1 MRCTMDDIEF
11 LLNWFSRNENLVHV
25 QYSTP
30 LPPQQ
35 LADISARLLSIS
47 NKINDEFPELV
58 QRIKF
63 LNDKLVLNN
72 YCISVNIFDR
82 LTELINAVKNIY
94 DKENNKWKYIHS
106 KFCGIVRTK
115 FLQGHYQDAVT
126 EATNILMLRLKI
138 INKNIDNDCD
148 DIDGLN
154 LVGKLF
160 SSSNTEITLF
170 DQQTRTN
177 KDRQAGYSDFF
188 RGWVFAIR
196 NRNAHPYEEKMD
208 EVSAF
213 REIAFMSILMSVLDN
228 RVSPQIFENE
238 EIHR

>member
-1 MRCTMDDIEF
+1 M
-11 LLNWFSRNENLVHV
+11 VHA
-25 QYSTP
+25 QHFTP

-35 LADISARLLSIS
+35 LADISARLINIS
-47 NKINDEFPELV
+47 NNINDDFPELA

-63 LNDKLVLNN
+63 LNTKLALNN
-72 YCISVNIFDR
+72 YCINVEAFDR
-82 LTELINAVKNIY
+82 LEELINSIKNIY
-94 DKENNKWKYIHS
+94 NKENKNWKYIHN
-106 KFCGIVRTK
+106 KYCGTVRTK

-138 INKNIDNDCD
+138 INKHIGNGYE
-148 DIDGLN
+148 DIDGSN

-160 SSSNTEITLF
+160 SASNTEITLF

-177 KDRQAGYSDFF
+177 KDKQIGYSDFF
-188 RGWVFAIR
+188 RGWVSAIR

-213 REIAFMSILMSVLDN
+213 QEIAFMSILMRVLDN
-228 RVSPQIFENE
+228 RVSPQIFEDE
-238 EIHR
+238 ESSR